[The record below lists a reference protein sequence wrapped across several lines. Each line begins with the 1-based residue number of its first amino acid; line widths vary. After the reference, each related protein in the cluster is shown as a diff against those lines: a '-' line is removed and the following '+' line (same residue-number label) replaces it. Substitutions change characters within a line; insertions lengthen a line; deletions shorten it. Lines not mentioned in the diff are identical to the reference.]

1 VILGAHA
8 RPGELQDVAVGE
20 LRRAV
25 ERPRRASMMHNLV
38 VASENDEIV
47 KMHNLVVAS
56 ENDEIVNQKIIE
68 EGVMTLA
75 KMQAVSQGSRIN
87 LLLCSCRNKKS
98 PVLLSSP
105 YSSPKCAANLH
116 AAAAMIPN
124 HISYLALSFLT
135 AFAKSINCKISPL
148 PHARALHG

>member
-75 KMQAVSQGSRIN
+75 KMQAVSQGSRKN
-87 LLLCSCRNKKS
+87 HQCYYLLL
-98 PVLLSSP
+98 
-105 YSSPKCAANLH
+105 Y
-116 AAAAMIPN
+116 
-124 HISYLALSFLT
+124 
-135 AFAKSINCKISPL
+135 
-148 PHARALHG
+148 